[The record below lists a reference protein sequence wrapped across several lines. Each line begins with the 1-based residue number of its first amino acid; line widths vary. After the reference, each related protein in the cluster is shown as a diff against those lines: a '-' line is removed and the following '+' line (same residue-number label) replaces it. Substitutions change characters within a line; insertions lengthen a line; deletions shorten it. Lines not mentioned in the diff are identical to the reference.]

1 MDRKSEHHPMT
12 GPYAWIIVSAL
23 LILPGCA
30 LEQEI
35 SRTPRTAVEQLLLGQ
50 ALERALDKLS
60 LPIPEGASLMV
71 EVSGF
76 QTDRAHL
83 QLMDQKR
90 GAINNLYW
98 DFSFVRDATST
109 HLGELGYRIRTRASE
124 ATYLVRVMVQSLGT
138 NQGLVFFGM
147 PAVQSMIIPF
157 ALPELTLY
165 RKQNQLAYAR
175 IKLDIFEMATGRLF
189 RSTPWWVG
197 EAFYNQYTILF
208 FIFYR
213 TTDLSDPP

>member
-1 MDRKSEHHPMT
+1 MI
-12 GPYAWIIVSAL
+12 GPYPWMIVSAL

-30 LEQEI
+30 PQQEI

-50 ALERALDKLS
+50 ALERAVDKLS

-71 EVSGF
+71 EASGL

-83 QLMDQKR
+83 QLMNQER
-90 GAINNLYW
+90 GVVDNLYW
-98 DFSFVRDATST
+98 DLSFVRDVTST
-109 HLGELGYRIRTRASE
+109 HLAELGHRIRTHASK

-138 NQGLVFFGM
+138 NQSLTFLGM
-147 PAVQSMIIPF
+147 PAVQSVLIPF

-165 RKQNQLAYAR
+165 RRQNQLAYAR
-175 IKLDIFEMATGRLF
+175 IKLDIFEIATGRLI

-197 EAFYNQYTILF
+197 ETFYNQYTILF
-208 FIFYR
+208 FIFFH
-213 TTDLSDPP
+213 TTDLNDPP

>member
-1 MDRKSEHHPMT
+1 MT
-12 GPYAWIIVSAL
+12 GPYLWMIVSVL

-30 LEQEI
+30 LQQEI

-71 EVSGF
+71 EASGL

-83 QLMDQKR
+83 QMINQER
-90 GAINNLYW
+90 GVVGNLAW
-98 DFSFVRDATST
+98 DLSFVRDVAAAR
-109 HLGELGYRIRTRASE
+109 LGEMGYHIRTHASE

-138 NQGLVFFGM
+138 DQGLTFFGM
-147 PAVQSMIIPF
+147 PSIQSVLIPF
-157 ALPELTLY
+157 ALPELTVY

-175 IKLDIFEMATGRLF
+175 VKLDIFDIATGRLI

-197 EAFYNQYTILF
+197 ETFYNQYTILF
-208 FIFYR
+208 FIFFR
-213 TTDLSDPP
+213 TTDLTDPP